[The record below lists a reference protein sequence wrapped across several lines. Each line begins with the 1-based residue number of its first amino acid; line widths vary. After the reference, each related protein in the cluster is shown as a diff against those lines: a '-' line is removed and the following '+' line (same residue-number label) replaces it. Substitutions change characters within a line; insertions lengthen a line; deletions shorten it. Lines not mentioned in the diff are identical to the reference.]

1 MRDSPNRPLEPT
13 AGADR
18 AVPDTA
24 PPFDAATLELSGR
37 RTPIELDP
45 ETFAEIGHRLVDDVA
60 ALLGSMRT
68 RRLAPGASPEEIR
81 ATLGADSPLPEQGTD
96 PAELVRHATELLVE
110 HSLFNGHPRFFG
122 YITAGAAPIGMLG
135 DLLASAV
142 NPNLGGWSL
151 SPMASEVED
160 QAVRW
165 IADLVGFPPG
175 GDGILVSGGNVAN
188 MLGFWAAR
196 AAKAGWNVRERGLH
210 DADARPLRAYCA
222 KGTHT
227 WIHKAADLSGLG
239 VDSIRW
245 VDTDAEGRMDLDALR
260 VLVDADRAAGDHPF
274 LVVGTGG
281 SVSTG
286 AVDPLPAL
294 RALCDELELWL
305 HVDGAYGAFA
315 AAAPNAPDDLRGLAL
330 ADSVALDPHK
340 WLYAPLEAGCTL
352 VRDPAALLAAF
363 SYRPDY
369 YHFGQEAKNFFEHG
383 IQNSRGFRALKVWLQ
398 LKQVGRA
405 GYARMIAEDIE
416 LARRFHAVADA
427 HDELEAFGTAL
438 SITTYRFVPPE
449 LRARTEESAVSEY
462 LNQLN
467 QEIQGRMEHGGEAF
481 VSNAVLGDVYA
492 LRMCIVNFRTTLED
506 VEALAEITA
515 RLGRETDAALR
526 PEALR

>member
-1 MRDSPNRPLEPT
+1 MS
-13 AGADR
+13 
-18 AVPDTA
+18 DTTT
-24 PPFDAATLELSGR
+24 FDPATLELSGR
-37 RTPIELDP
+37 RTPIELDA
-45 ETFAEIGHRLVDDVA
+45 ETFAAIGHRLVDDVA
-60 ALLGSMRT
+60 ALLEGMRT
-68 RRLAPGASPEEIR
+68 RRLTPGASPEDIR
-81 ATLGADSPLPEQGTD
+81 STLNADTPLPENGTD
-96 PAELVRHATELLVE
+96 PAELVRHTTELLLE
-110 HSLFNGHPRFFG
+110 HSLYNGHPRFFG

-151 SPMASEVED
+151 SPMASEMED

-165 IADLVGFPPG
+165 IADLVGFPAG

-196 AAKAGWNVRERGLH
+196 AAKAGWDVRESGLR
-210 DADARPLRAYCA
+210 AAEARLLRAYCA

-245 VDTDAEGRMDLDALR
+245 VDTDAQGRMDLDALR
-260 VLVDADRAAGDHPF
+260 VLIDADLASGDRPF
-274 LVVGTGG
+274 IVVGTGG

-294 RALCDELELWL
+294 RALCDELDLWL

-315 AAAPNAPDDLRGLAL
+315 AAAPNAPDDLRALAQ

-340 WLYAPLEAGCTL
+340 WLYAPLESGCTL
-352 VRDPAALLAAF
+352 VRDPTALLAAF

-369 YHFGQEAKNFFEHG
+369 YHFQQEAKNFFDHG

-398 LKQVGRA
+398 LKQVGRS

-416 LARRFHAVADA
+416 LARRFHDIADA
-427 HDELEAFGTAL
+427 QDELEALGTAL
-438 SITTYRFVPPE
+438 SITTYRYVPPG
-449 LRARTEESAVSEY
+449 LRHRKSEETVAAY
-462 LNQLN
+462 LNALN
-467 QEIQGRMEHGGEAF
+467 QEVQSRMELGGEAF

-506 VEALAEITA
+506 VVALAQITA
-515 RLGRETDAALR
+515 RLGREADAELR